1 MKAKLNLD
9 WISLWYSFKEK
20 LLKILYYSAGGEI
33 TFKNDKLKQKNE
45 GKKLYKLL

>member
-33 TFKNDKLKQKNE
+33 TFKNDKLNQKTKE
-45 GKKLYKLL
+45 KTI